1 MTAFVVTCL
10 IVLAVIFVGFLA
22 GRDKAARSSIE
33 QWSVG
38 GRNFGG
44 LLVWFLIGAD
54 LYTAYAFLG
63 MTGYAYSFGAPAFFS
78 IAYPVMAFPIAYFII
93 PKIWRYASKHN
104 LTTLADYARE
114 RFQSK
119 LVGVSV
125 AIVSI
130 VFLIPYICLQ
140 LSGITGVVQ
149 VAGQGVFENPKAV
162 GTVALVVSFIL
173 VALYTC
179 FSGLRAPAWTGVI
192 KDLLVWIVLI
202 TMIVTIPFIWFDGWG
217 DMFNQIV
224 TKYPEKLTL
233 PGTSPNGALNG
244 FWFAT
249 ASFISALALF
259 MWPHGATGVLSSKS
273 EEAVRKNT
281 VFLSFYNVLLFFVI
295 LLGLVAFIVLPK
307 HPEDPSFANFAL
319 LHLIDASYSNPL
331 IQGVMFSTI
340 MLASLVPA
348 SIMVL
353 AASNLVAT
361 NIVKDIFFPNI
372 SGKSQT
378 LVARLFVF
386 VITGLAL
393 LFGILFPNYLIQLQ
407 LEGVSGIAQI
417 LPAIFLSLYWTKL
430 AKTSVFIGLVAGITM
445 VFLNHFIFHLP
456 GYDGFWGL
464 LVNVVVVFAV
474 NFLFIHEAEKNISTN
489 KLLLGNKN

>member
-1 MTAFVVTCL
+1 MTALVVTCL

-33 QWSVG
+33 QWSIG
-38 GRNFGG
+38 GRNFGS
-44 LLVWFLIGAD
+44 LLVWFLVGAD
-54 LYTAYAFLG
+54 IYTAYAFLG

-78 IAYPVMAFPIAYFII
+78 IAYAVMCFPIAYFII

-119 LVGVSV
+119 LLGVCV
-125 AIVSI
+125 AIVGI

-162 GTVALVVSFIL
+162 GTIALIISFIL
-173 VALYTC
+173 VALYTF

-202 TMIVTIPFIWFDGWG
+202 GMIVTIPYIWFDGWG
-217 DMFNQIV
+217 DMLHQVV

-233 PGTSPNGALNG
+233 PGTSPNGMLNS
-244 FWFAT
+244 FWFGT

-259 MWPHGATGVLSSKS
+259 MWPHGATGALSAKS
-273 EEAVRKNT
+273 EDSVRKNT
-281 VFLSFYNVLLFFVI
+281 VFLSFYNILLFFVT
-295 LLGLVAFIVLPK
+295 LLGLIAFMVLPK

-319 LHLIDASYSNPL
+319 LHLIDASYSNP
-331 IQGVMFSTI
+331 IVQGVMFSTI
-340 MLASLVPA
+340 ALASLVPA

-361 NIVKDIFFPNI
+361 NIVKDIFVPNI
-372 SGKSQT
+372 SGEKQT
-378 LVARLFVF
+378 LIARCFVF

-393 LFGILFPNYLIQLQ
+393 LFGILFPNYLVQLQ
-407 LEGVSGIAQI
+407 LEGVSGTAQL
-417 LPAIFLSLYWTKL
+417 LPAIFLSLYWKNL
-430 AKTSVFIGLVAGITM
+430 ATTPVLVGLISGIAF
-445 VFLNHFIFHLP
+445 VFLNHFIFQLP

-464 LVNVVVVFAV
+464 IVNVVVVVILNLFFA
-474 NFLFIHEAEKNISTN
+474 HQAKENIRTN
-489 KLLLGNKN
+489 KMLANDK